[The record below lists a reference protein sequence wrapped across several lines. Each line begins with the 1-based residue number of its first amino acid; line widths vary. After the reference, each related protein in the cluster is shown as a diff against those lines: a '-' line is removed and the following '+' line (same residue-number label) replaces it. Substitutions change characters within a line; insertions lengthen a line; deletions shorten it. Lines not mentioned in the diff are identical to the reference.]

1 MGFTVDIKGNASH
14 LDKTLK
20 GVESSLRSVGN
31 FASSVIKPMA
41 GIGAVGGAAMTA
53 FVLASSKAAADIEDL
68 GIQFEVLTGSV
79 SKSKQLLEQ
88 FREEEKKSALSTLD
102 YAEGA
107 KLLLANNVAYEELL
121 PTLRMVGDVSMGNSE
136 RFGRVALALGQIS
149 SKSKLAAQET
159 NQLAESGFNP
169 LQQMMKMTGQS
180 MADLLKKQEDG
191 QISFK
196 DVAQAMKFATSEG
209 GMFYKAIEKGSVGAN
224 AKLNQLSAA
233 VTQLQVA
240 FGTGFNNGLK
250 IALDATNSF
259 LPQMQ
264 QKFTDFGFYIGEAIK
279 SGVDGNM
286 EKLQAVGEVIGSAV
300 GAGVPIGFEKLVMGT
315 IEKAIVDFA
324 DFDEAR
330 GYNQRMKRKSNWM
343 DKAVNAT
350 SQKDRDFYIKQ
361 ANAIS
366 SQQNTFRENYN
377 IGDAQQQSSAE
388 KIAEAMQPSMNKL
401 ESLNVEA
408 QIQNALKKGTLDTN
422 MSTAVR
428 EGVLQAFSKQ
438 PQGAKFSN

>member
-1 MGFTVDIKGNASH
+1 
-14 LDKTLK
+14 
-20 GVESSLRSVGN
+20 
-31 FASSVIKPMA
+31 
-41 GIGAVGGAAMTA
+41 
-53 FVLASSKAAADIEDL
+53 
-68 GIQFEVLTGSV
+68 
-79 SKSKQLLEQ
+79 
-88 FREEEKKSALSTLD
+88 
-102 YAEGA
+102 
-107 KLLLANNVAYEELL
+107 
-121 PTLRMVGDVSMGNSE
+121 
-136 RFGRVALALGQIS
+136 
-149 SKSKLAAQET
+149 
-159 NQLAESGFNP
+159 
-169 LQQMMKMTGQS
+169 
-180 MADLLKKQEDG
+180 
-191 QISFK
+191 
-196 DVAQAMKFATSEG
+196 
-209 GMFYKAIEKGSVGAN
+209 
-224 AKLNQLSAA
+224 
-233 VTQLQVA
+233 
-240 FGTGFNNGLK
+240 
-250 IALDATNSF
+250 
-259 LPQMQ
+259 
-264 QKFTDFGFYIGEAIK
+264 
-279 SGVDGNM
+279 
-286 EKLQAVGEVIGSAV
+286 
-300 GAGVPIGFEKLVMGT
+300 MGT